1 VAKAVLWPWSSP
13 QPLIALRGPR
23 LSLRLPLM
31 QDYDAWYQLRHSS
44 REFLRPFEPRWTDA
58 DLGRKVFATRV
69 KRAREEAEEGTD
81 YSFFVFLQQGRGETL
96 VGGITLSNVR
106 RRAAQFVN
114 LGYWMGQAFAG
125 QGLMTEAVSIS
136 LPFVFDTLDL
146 HRINAAF
153 LPGNMASRRVLEK
166 NGFVEEGF
174 AEKYLQINGRWEDH
188 VLFGLI
194 KERYEMT
201 RYARRRV

>member
-1 VAKAVLWPWSSP
+1 MAKAVLWPWSSP
-13 QPLIALRGPR
+13 TPLIALRGPR
-23 LSLRLPLM
+23 LLLRLPQM
-31 QDYDAWYQLRHSS
+31 GDYEAWYQLRSAS
-44 REFLRPFEPRWTDA
+44 REFLRPFEPRWTEA
-58 DLGRKVFATRV
+58 DLGRKVFTVRV

-81 YSFFVFLQQGRGETL
+81 YSFFAFMQQPQGDVL

-114 LGYWMGQAFAG
+114 LGYWMGQPFAG
-125 QGLMTEAVSIS
+125 KGLMTEAVSIA

-146 HRINAAF
+146 HRIHAAF

-174 AEKYLQINGRWEDH
+174 ADKYLQINGRWEDH
-188 VLFGLI
+188 VLFGLT
-194 KERYEMT
+194 KERHEMA
-201 RYARRRV
+201 RYARRTV